1 LREREEIGWRGR
13 EREGDEKGQKEMEGL
28 GEVQERKVREKE

>member
-13 EREGDEKGQKEMEGL
+13 ERAGDEKGQKEMEG
-28 GEVQERKVREKE
+28 